1 MWGLVG
7 ATTLVASARRRRAQR
22 PGAAMPAA
30 PKQSP
35 REEAANTAS
44 HGVGVLLAL
53 AAMPVLAADGAADGS
68 LRHIGLWVFAATM
81 LLLYLVSSAYH
92 AAPAGPTKVW
102 LKRMDH
108 AAIYLFMAGSFTPF
122 ALGHVH
128 GGLLLTGVWL
138 VAAAGVALKLCGFLG
153 NTAVSTGMFLAFGWF
168 VLAAAQPL
176 LANLGR
182 DGLLWLL
189 AGAIAYTAGT
199 VFFVLDQ
206 RLRFGHLVWHLFVL
220 TGSGCHFVAVLKH
233 SGSIS

>member
-53 AAMPVLAADGAADGS
+53 AAMPVLAADGAADGP

-81 LLLYLVSSAYH
+81 LLLYLVSSAY
-92 AAPAGPTKVW
+92 
-102 LKRMDH
+102 H